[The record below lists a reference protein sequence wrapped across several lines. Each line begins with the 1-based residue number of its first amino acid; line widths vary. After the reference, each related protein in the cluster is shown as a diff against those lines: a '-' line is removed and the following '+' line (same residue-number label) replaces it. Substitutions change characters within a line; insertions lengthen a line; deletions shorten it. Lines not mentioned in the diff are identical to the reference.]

1 VTIITSAF
9 CWWEVVILGMHTS
22 YIGHSQLKFDYLIK
36 LIKEFSLDSFVGV
49 IAGIFLA
56 VGCEDVFLVA
66 DKKGIGLRYT
76 EVNHLPR

>member
-1 VTIITSAF
+1 M
-9 CWWEVVILGMHTS
+9 GMHNP
-22 YIGHSQLKFDYLIK
+22 YVGHSQLKLDY

-49 IAGIFLA
+49 IVGIFLA

-66 DKKGIGLRYT
+66 DKKEIGLRYT

>member
-1 VTIITSAF
+1 
-9 CWWEVVILGMHTS
+9 MHNP
-22 YIGHSQLKFDYLIK
+22 YVGHSQLKLDY

-49 IAGIFLA
+49 IVGIFLA

-66 DKKGIGLRYT
+66 DKKVVGLRYT

>member
-1 VTIITSAF
+1 
-9 CWWEVVILGMHTS
+9 M
-22 YIGHSQLKFDYLIK
+22 

-49 IAGIFLA
+49 IVGIFLA

-66 DKKGIGLRYT
+66 DKKEIGLRYT

>member
-1 VTIITSAF
+1 
-9 CWWEVVILGMHTS
+9 MHNP
-22 YIGHSQLKFDYLIK
+22 YVGHSQLKLDY

-49 IAGIFLA
+49 IVGIFLA
-56 VGCEDVFLVA
+56 VGCEDVFLLV

>member
-1 VTIITSAF
+1 M
-9 CWWEVVILGMHTS
+9 GMHNP
-22 YIGHSQLKFDYLIK
+22 YVGHSQLKLDY

-49 IAGIFLA
+49 IVGIFLA

-66 DKKGIGLRYT
+66 DKKVVGLRYT

>member
-1 VTIITSAF
+1 M
-9 CWWEVVILGMHTS
+9 GMHNP
-22 YIGHSQLKFDYLIK
+22 YVGHSQLKLDY

-49 IAGIFLA
+49 IVGIFLA